1 MRAAAI
7 GQTRKHGNR
16 KGMNNGN
23 REQSGC
29 KVFQKTSHALTL
41 IENWQELSH
50 DLTACAGLR
59 RPGRAWPD
67 TLEGSRHAAR
77 APRMKRAPCSAIM
90 MVGEL
95 VLPEVMFGIMDA
107 SMRSEEHTSELKTL
121 MRISYA
127 VLSLKKKI

>member
-29 KVFQKTSHALTL
+29 KVFPKTSHALTL
-41 IENWQELSH
+41 IENWQELSK
-50 DLTACAGLR
+50 DLTACAGQR

-67 TLEGSRHAAR
+67 PLEGSSHSPRPPRRKRDTSIGRAAGWGGGGN
-77 APRMKRAPCSAIM
+77 
-90 MVGEL
+90 V
-95 VLPEVMFGIMDA
+95 V
-107 SMRSEEHTSELKTL
+107 
-121 MRISYA
+121 
-127 VLSLKKKI
+127 

>member
-95 VLPEVMFGIMDA
+95 V
-107 SMRSEEHTSELKTL
+107 SSEEHTSELQSL

-127 VLSLKKKI
+127 VFCLKKKTTR